1 MEREAL
7 GDRATNDI
15 FSSRGPFRRT
25 PSRSLRS
32 RSNRICENVCK
43 VYNRQRL
50 KEVFKETLVYE
61 VKKKTEEMK
70 INIAIVKDRG
80 RFIEMTTELRRSVV
94 LP

>member
-7 GDRATNDI
+7 GDREQQTI
-15 FSSRGPFRRT
+15 FLVLVALSGEHF
-25 PSRSLRS
+25 RSLRS
-32 RSNRICENVCK
+32 RSNRICENFYK

-61 VKKKTEEMK
+61 VKKRQEIKT
-70 INIAIVKDRG
+70 NIAIVKDRG